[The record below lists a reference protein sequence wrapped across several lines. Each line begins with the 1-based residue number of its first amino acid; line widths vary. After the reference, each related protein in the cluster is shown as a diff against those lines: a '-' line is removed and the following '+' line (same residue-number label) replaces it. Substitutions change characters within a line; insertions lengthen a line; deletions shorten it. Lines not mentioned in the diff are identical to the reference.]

1 VKRFLRA
8 PAVQAVLGLILAGY
22 LKLVLSTLRWQV
34 EGEDIPRA
42 LWDRGGPVVCCF
54 WHGRI
59 ALTATS
65 WPFDRVRAGTAQEP
79 RALISLS
86 PDGAFIAGA
95 MARLGFPAIR
105 GSSVKASDT
114 AKPKGSIA
122 AFREALR
129 WLATGGGLAISPD
142 GPRGPA
148 QTMAEGA
155 LLLAERSQAP
165 MLLLGLA
172 CSPAIRLK
180 SWDRTVIPL
189 PFGRAARVW
198 DGPFVMPRASREEL
212 ETLRLQLQQR
222 LTAATDR
229 AEALIA

>member
-1 VKRFLRA
+1 VKAFLRA

-22 LKLVLSTLRWQV
+22 LKLTLSTLRWQV
-34 EGEDIPRA
+34 EGGEVPEGIWA
-42 LWDRGGPVVCCF
+42 RGGPVICCF

-59 ALTATS
+59 ALTPTS
-65 WPFDRVRAGTAQEP
+65 WPHDRVRAGAAQAP

-114 AKPKGSIA
+114 AKPKGSVA

-129 WLATGGGLAISPD
+129 WLAAGGGLAITPD

-148 QTMAEGA
+148 ERMADGA
-155 LLLAERSQAP
+155 MKLAELSGAP
-165 MLLLGLA
+165 IILLGLA
-172 CSPAIRLK
+172 CEPAIRLK
-180 SWDRTVIPL
+180 SWDRTAIPL

-198 DGPFVMPRASREEL
+198 AGPFLADETPREVL
-212 ETLRLQLQQR
+212 EARLSAV
-222 LTAATDR
+222 TAR
-229 AEALIA
+229 AEALVARDLAA

>member
-1 VKRFLRA
+1 MKAFFRA

-22 LKLVLSTLRWQV
+22 LKLALNTLRWQV
-34 EGEDIPRA
+34 EGGEIPA
-42 LWDRGGPVVCCF
+42 GVWERGGPVICCF

-65 WPFDRVRAGTAQEP
+65 WPHHLVRAGKAQEP

-114 AKPKGSIA
+114 AKPKGSVA

-148 QTMAEGA
+148 QRMADGA
-155 LLLAERSQAP
+155 MKLAERSGAP
-165 MLLLGLA
+165 IILLGLA
-172 CSPAIRLK
+172 CEPAIRLK

-198 DGPFVMPRASREEL
+198 SGPYVASETPKDVL
-212 ETLRLQLQQR
+212 EAR
-222 LTAATDR
+222 LTAVTDR
-229 AEALIA
+229 AEALVS

>member
-1 VKRFLRA
+1 MLRA
-8 PAVQAVLGLILAGY
+8 PAVQAVLGVILAGY
-22 LKLVLSTLRWQV
+22 LKLALATQRWQV

-42 LWDRGGPVVCCF
+42 VWDHGGPVVVCF

-59 ALTATS
+59 ALTPTS
-65 WPFDRVRAGTAQEP
+65 WPLDRVRAGRAQQP

-114 AKPKGSIA
+114 AKPKGSTA

-129 WLATGGGLAISPD
+129 WLAQGGGLAITPD

-148 QTMAEGA
+148 QTLAEGA
-155 LLLAERSQAP
+155 VLLAQRSGAP
-165 MLLLGLA
+165 ILLLGLA
-172 CSPAIRLK
+172 CTPAIRLK

-198 DGPFVMPRASREEL
+198 DGPFLAPRAGREGLEGLRLEL
-212 ETLRLQLQQR
+212 ERR

-229 AEALIA
+229 AEALLA